1 MAAPH
6 PKKANRPHAIDY
18 HIRCQGLV
26 SADLVVEEGAFV
38 KSVTRTG
45 TGAYLITLQ
54 QDPGLFINWD
64 VNLGA
69 LVVADLKGYTAV
81 RGVFTA
87 ATTTAQATLA
97 FTLFNSSFAAA
108 DLLVNQYLDITLTF
122 ADYGT

>member
-6 PKKANRPHAIDY
+6 RKKANRPHVCDY

-26 SADLVVEEGAFV
+26 SADLVVEEGAFI

-45 TGAYLITLQ
+45 TGAYLITFQ
-54 QDPGLFINWD
+54 QDPGLFIGWD
-64 VNLGA
+64 CALGA

-108 DLLVNQYLDITLTF
+108 DLLVNQYLDLVVSF
-122 ADYGT
+122 SDYGN